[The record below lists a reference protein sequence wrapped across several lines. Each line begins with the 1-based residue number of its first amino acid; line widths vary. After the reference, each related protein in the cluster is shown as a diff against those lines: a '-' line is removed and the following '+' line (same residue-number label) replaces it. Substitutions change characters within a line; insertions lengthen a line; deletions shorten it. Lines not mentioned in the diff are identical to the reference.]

1 MVTAASGLSCE
12 AKGGKATAE
21 KPKPKGQEVVT
32 ARTYPQVAS
41 VVTMI
46 PVVAQERLRAMIAVG
61 LSVERQA
68 KWVALGMGIMPAK
81 AVIDLEKM
89 RVTHTL

>member
-1 MVTAASGLSCE
+1 MTTTHRP
-12 AKGGKATAE
+12 ATI
-21 KPKPKGQEVVT
+21 T
-32 ARTYPQVAS
+32 
-41 VVTMI
+41 TMI
-46 PVVAQERLRAMIAVG
+46 PIVAQERLRAMIAAG

-89 RVTHTL
+89 QVTHTL